1 MEYLE
6 NMLSSISNS
15 VGDFLPTTIGAI
27 LILVIG
33 WFIAGLLKRITTKLI
48 KKTGVD
54 DKMKSDKITL
64 SKFVGKLFYF
74 LVMIFVFM
82 LALEKLGMQSVLDP
96 VKNLLDGFLNF
107 IPNIIG
113 AGLVAYIGYMLAS
126 VVSEFVGMSGD
137 TIKNYTPK
145 LGFAEGVDLIGI
157 IKKVVFIF
165 IFIPLLISALNILNM
180 DAISEPAT
188 SILTQFFDAL
198 PKVLLAAF
206 ILMLFVIG
214 GRFLS
219 QMLKDILAK
228 MNLND
233 IAKKMHLDSMIGST
247 NIANAIGN
255 LVFFFIVIFGLMT
268 AIEKLEFV
276 QLTEVLETVTNLS
289 GKILFGLVIIMI
301 GNWVSIIA
309 KNSFAKNDNNS
320 FVASVLRTA
329 ILAIFLAIGLKTMG
343 MADDI
348 INLAFG
354 ITLGTI
360 AITVA
365 LSFGL
370 GGRQAA
376 GKQMENI
383 LNRFNSKK

>member
-64 SKFVGKLFYF
+64 SKFVGKLVYF